1 MEVENSAHE
10 LLVPFNIR
18 TGLVFWRE
26 LLFKSDWERGVQE
39 VKGRYLVEALGHR
52 AGCHTPRNFIGS
64 LKLDE

>member
-39 VKGRYLVEALGHR
+39 VKGRYL
-52 AGCHTPRNFIGS
+52 GS
-64 LKLDE
+64 PYLP